1 MKLTNRYG
9 QNFLVN
15 EDVVKK
21 FIEHSSIS
29 SLDSVYEIGTG
40 NGILTR
46 HLCKKAKSVVSSEID
61 SNLYNPSIRKLSKYS
76 NLTLLN
82 IDGLKYK
89 GKFDIFDS
97 SLPYSESERFIYWL
111 INQKFKNAA
120 VILQKEFT
128 DKLISDIN
136 RDSYR
141 SISVVSQYCLDI
153 NPIETIPPTDFQPS
167 PKVHSTLAVI
177 KSRNTLTNN
186 EILTIKKLF
195 SFRRKQLGSIL
206 NILDQQENILSYC
219 NENFD
224 ISKRIHEFP
233 PNIIVS
239 LAKLLNTE

>member
-15 EDVVKK
+15 EDVVNK
-21 FIEHSSIS
+21 FITYSSIT

-61 SNLYNPSIRKLSKYS
+61 SNLYNSSISKLSKYS

-89 GKFDIFDS
+89 GKFDIFVS

-111 INQKFKNAA
+111 INQKFKHAA

-128 DKLISDIN
+128 DKLISDIK
-136 RDSYR
+136 RTR
-141 SISVVSQYCLDI
+141 
-153 NPIETIPPTDFQPS
+153 T
-167 PKVHSTLAVI
+167 HA
-177 KSRNTLTNN
+177 
-186 EILTIKKLF
+186 ILF
-195 SFRRKQLGSIL
+195 IL
-206 NILDQQENILSYC
+206 RY
-219 NENFD
+219 
-224 ISKRIHEFP
+224 
-233 PNIIVS
+233 
-239 LAKLLNTE
+239 

>member
-15 EDVVKK
+15 EDVVNK
-21 FIEHSSIS
+21 FITYSSIT

-40 NGILTR
+40 NGTLTK
-46 HLCKKAKSVVSSEID
+46 HLCEKAKSVVSSEID
-61 SNLYNPSIRKLSKYS
+61 SNLYNSSLSKLSKYS

-82 IDGLKYK
+82 IDGLKYE
-89 GKFDIFDS
+89 GKFDIFVS

-111 INQKFKNAA
+111 INQKFKHAA
-120 VILQKEFT
+120 VILQKEFI
-128 DKLISDIN
+128 DKLISDLN
-136 RDSYR
+136 RNSYR

-153 NPIETIPPTDFQPS
+153 QPVETIPPSDFQPS
-167 PKVHSTLAVI
+167 PKVYSTLAMI

-206 NILDQQENILSYC
+206 SLLDQQANIVSYCSENIDL
-219 NENFD
+219 
-224 ISKRIHEFP
+224 SKRIHEFP
-233 PNIIVS
+233 PDTIVS
-239 LAKLLNTE
+239 LAKLLIDE

>member
-15 EDVVKK
+15 EDVVNK
-21 FIEHSSIS
+21 FITYSSIT

-40 NGILTR
+40 NGTLTK
-46 HLCKKAKSVVSSEID
+46 HLCEKAKSVVSSEID
-61 SNLYNPSIRKLSKYS
+61 SNLYNSSLSKLSKYS

-82 IDGLKYK
+82 IYGLKYE
-89 GKFDIFDS
+89 GKFDIFVS

-111 INQKFKNAA
+111 INQKFKHAA

-136 RDSYR
+136 CNSYR

-153 NPIETIPPTDFQPS
+153 QPVETILPSDFQPS
-167 PKVHSTLAVI
+167 PKVYSTLAMI

-206 NILDQQENILSYC
+206 SLLDQQANIVSYCSENIDL
-219 NENFD
+219 
-224 ISKRIHEFP
+224 SKRIHEFP
-233 PNIIVS
+233 PDTIVS
-239 LAKLLNTE
+239 LAKLLIDE

>member
-15 EDVVKK
+15 EDVVNK
-21 FIEHSSIS
+21 FITYSSIT

-40 NGILTR
+40 NGTLTK
-46 HLCKKAKSVVSSEID
+46 HLCEKAKSVVSSEID
-61 SNLYNPSIRKLSKYS
+61 TNLYNSSLSKLSKYS

-82 IDGLKYK
+82 IDGLKYE
-89 GKFDIFDS
+89 GKFDIFVS

-111 INQKFKNAA
+111 INQKFKHAA

-136 RDSYR
+136 RNSYR

-153 NPIETIPPTDFQPS
+153 QPVETIPPSDFQPS
-167 PKVHSTLAVI
+167 PKVYSTLAMI

-206 NILDQQENILSYC
+206 SLHDQQANIVSYCSENIDL
-219 NENFD
+219 
-224 ISKRIHEFP
+224 SKRIHEFP
-233 PNIIVS
+233 PDTIVS
-239 LAKLLNTE
+239 LAKLLIDE

>member
-15 EDVVKK
+15 EDVVNK
-21 FIEHSSIS
+21 FITYSSIT

-40 NGILTR
+40 NGTLTK
-46 HLCKKAKSVVSSEID
+46 HLCEKAKSVVSSEID
-61 SNLYNPSIRKLSKYS
+61 SNLYNSSLSKLSKYS

-82 IDGLKYK
+82 IDGLKYD
-89 GKFDIFDS
+89 GEFDIFVS

-111 INQKFKNAA
+111 INQKFKHAA

-136 RDSYR
+136 RNSYR

-153 NPIETIPPTDFQPS
+153 QPVETIPPSDFQPS
-167 PKVHSTLAVI
+167 PKVYSTLAMI

-206 NILDQQENILSYC
+206 SLLDQQANIVSYCSENIDL
-219 NENFD
+219 
-224 ISKRIHEFP
+224 SKRIHEFP
-233 PNIIVS
+233 PDTIVS
-239 LAKLLNTE
+239 LAKLLIDE